1 MKFTVLM
8 PVHDGIPYDLLKKAT
23 DSVLHNTLTPDEFII
38 IADGSIS
45 QKKKNFLIVKKKK
58 NLFIK
63 LVFKKKIGISHILN
77 YGLKISKYN
86 IIARVDADDINNKY
100 RFFKQIKFFKK
111 NNLDILGS
119 NIEED
124 INKAKYIKK
133 VPHKPN
139 LLSFLLRN
147 PINHM
152 SVMYRK
158 DKIIKLGGYPE
169 IKFKED
175 YALWLLAKMNGYN
188 IANLQEILVKSRLN
202 VLTLGRRKNIKAI
215 ISEFKIQLLILKKR
229 PYLILIS
236 FVFFFIRIFILLL
249 PNFLYL
255 FVVKR
260 FNRSNIDA

>member
-8 PVHDGIPYDLLKKAT
+8 PVHDGIPYNLLKKAT
-23 DSVLHNTLTPDEFII
+23 NSVLQNTLTPDEFII

-45 QKKKNFLIVKKKK
+45 KKKKNFLIVKKK
-58 NLFIK
+58 NNFFIK

-100 RFFKQIKFFKK
+100 RFLKQIKFFKK

-139 LLSFLLRN
+139 LLSFFLRN

-175 YALWLLAKMNGYN
+175 YALWLLAKINGYN

-202 VLTLGRRKNIKAI
+202 VLTLGRRKNVKAI

-236 FVFFFIRIFILLL
+236 FVFFFIRVFILLL